1 MFCRQLQ
8 AFEHVWK
15 PLHNHEKYT
24 KAVRIPV
31 HGFIRCRPWLW
42 WRMWSK
48 MEWSQRTI
56 AHLFGKS
63 FACQSQGIIP
73 TYCYTKWYVR
83 SPNHWDVRSQWVCMF
98 EDGSFYWIFQCV
110 VPFAQQHP
118 SCLSIMFGHK
128 LLSSFKSNGDDFVHK
143 TGRSYKVLD
152 LIGLLIDLSSNIVP
166 EIYPPYYKHP

>member
-1 MFCRQLQ
+1 MFCRQLE

-15 PLHNHEKYT
+15 PLHNHEKHT

-98 EDGSFYWIFQCV
+98 QDGSFYWIFQCV

-118 SCLSIMFGHK
+118 SSLSIMFGHK
-128 LLSSFKSNGDDFVHK
+128 LLSSLKSQRWCFRTQNRKKLQGVGP
-143 TGRSYKVLD
+143 GRLVDWFIKQY
-152 LIGLLIDLSSNIVP
+152 SSRDIST
-166 EIYPPYYKHP
+166 IL